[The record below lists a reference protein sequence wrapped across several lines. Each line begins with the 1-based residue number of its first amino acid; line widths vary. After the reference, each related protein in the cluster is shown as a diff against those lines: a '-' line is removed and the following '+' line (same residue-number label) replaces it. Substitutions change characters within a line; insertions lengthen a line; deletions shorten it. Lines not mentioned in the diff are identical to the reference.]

1 MKVLI
6 TGANGFLGH
15 YLTELLLKKGYEVIA
30 TGKGGSRL
38 FFSGYSNFYYEEMD
52 FTDIKAVQRVFAKHR
67 PEKVVHAGA
76 ISKPD
81 ECELNKPLAF
91 NINVSGT
98 ENLLKAAADGESHF
112 IFVSTDFVFDGKKG
126 MYTESDIPS
135 PVNYYGQTKLEAEMA
150 VKTYSGRWSIVRTV
164 LVYGK
169 PVSGRDNILTR
180 VKHKL
185 ERGEEYAVVNDQ
197 VRTPTYVED
206 LALGINL
213 VLDRKA
219 EGIYHIAGKDRMTP
233 YEMAVCTANYLGLN
247 AGLLRKVTA
256 ADFTEPARRPLR
268 TGFVIDKAII
278 DLGYQPLS
286 FEEGLKIT
294 FR

>member
-30 TGKGGSRL
+30 TGKGSSRL
-38 FFSGYSNFYYEEMD
+38 LFSGYSNFCYEEMD
-52 FTDIKAVQRVFAKHR
+52 FTDIKAVQQIFTKHR
-67 PEKVVHAGA
+67 PGKVVHAGA

-98 ENLLKAAADGESHF
+98 QNMLKAAADCQSHF
-112 IFVSTDFVFDGKKG
+112 LFVSTDFVFDGDKG
-126 MYTESDIPS
+126 MYAENDNPS

-150 VKTYSGRWSIVRTV
+150 VKKHSGRWSIVRTV
-164 LVYGK
+164 LVYGQ
-169 PVSGRDNILTR
+169 PVPGRDNILTR
-180 VKHKL
+180 VKQKL
-185 ERGEEYAVVNDQ
+185 QRGEEYSVVNDQ

-206 LALGINL
+206 LTHGIALMI
-213 VLDRKA
+213 DKKA
-219 EGIYHIAGKDRMTP
+219 EGIFHISGKDRMTP
-233 YEMAVCTANYLGLN
+233 FEMAVHTANYLGLN

-256 ADFTEPARRPLR
+256 ADFSEPARRPLK
-268 TGFVIDKAII
+268 TGFIIDKAISE
-278 DLGYQPLS
+278 LGYQPLT
-286 FEEGLKIT
+286 FEEGLRKT
-294 FR
+294 FS